1 MVNGYAIGGG
11 HVLHVVCD
19 LTIASE
25 NAILVKQDLKW
36 EALMEVLDLLI

>member
-19 LTIASE
+19 L
-25 NAILVKQDLKW
+25 NHRYVKMQF
-36 EALMEVLDLLI
+36 LDKQVQK